1 MRSAISKPRP
11 KARPL
16 ARPAA
21 RSKPSTN
28 GRAHPCSK
36 VFVLSD
42 STGNLAR
49 HALTAVL
56 TQFPPRSISLRFE
69 NFVRSDDR
77 VDKLLAD
84 AAQQKAAVCHAIVSD
99 QLKHRIKSKCRA
111 AHLNCFDLTGG
122 LVQFLEKSACVSPT
136 HNVNI
141 LHCLDE
147 AYHQRIGAMEFTLDH
162 DDGLGLETVH
172 EADVILVG
180 VSRTSK
186 TPTSILLAQ
195 QGYRA
200 ANVSLARGVVPPQQ
214 LFTVPARRVVGLTI
228 DPDQLAVIRAHRQV
242 AWGMTQTDYGLPRSV
257 NEEVKWCRSLFRE
270 RGWPVLDVTD
280 QAVEETAAKVIGLVG
295 PLSPQIS
302 AITEIISN

>member
-1 MRSAISKPRP
+1 MPRAVPKPRP
-11 KARPL
+11 KARPV
-16 ARPAA
+16 P
-21 RSKPSTN
+21 RSKPS
-28 GRAHPCSK
+28 ASAPPCSK

-69 NFVRSDDR
+69 NFVRSEDR
-77 VDKLLAD
+77 VEKLLAE
-84 AAQQKAAVCHAIVSD
+84 AIQQKAAVCHAIVSD
-99 QLKHRIKSKCRA
+99 ELKHRIKSKCRA
-111 AHLNCFDLTGG
+111 ARLNCFDLTGG
-122 LVQFLEKSACVSPT
+122 LVQFLEKSACVAPT
-136 HNVNI
+136 HNVNV

-162 DDGLGLETVH
+162 DDGLGLESIH
-172 EADVILVG
+172 EADVVLVG

-200 ANVSLARGVVPPQQ
+200 ANVSLARGVAPPTQI
-214 LFTVPARRVVGLTI
+214 FAIPARKVVGLTI

-242 AWGMTQTDYGLPRSV
+242 AWGMTQTDYGSPRSV

-295 PLSPQIS
+295 PLSPQIT